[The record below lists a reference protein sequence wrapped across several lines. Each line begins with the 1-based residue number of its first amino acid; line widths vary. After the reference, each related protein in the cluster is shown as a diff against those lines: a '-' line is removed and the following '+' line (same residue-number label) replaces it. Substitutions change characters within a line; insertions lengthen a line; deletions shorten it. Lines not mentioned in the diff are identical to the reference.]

1 MSKRFTDTEK
11 WKDDWFLSLSNDYR
25 IVWQWLL
32 DNCNHAGIC
41 KPSIN
46 LLNMMCNTKV
56 TDEILFDVF
65 KDRLLNYNTF
75 WFIPKF
81 LKFQYGSLNSKKP
94 AVISVLK
101 ELKKHNLIDLIEEQ
115 LDNDSIII
123 TESLPNDCNIIKDK
137 DKDKVKDKDVLV
149 LKGKKYLSEDFNEL
163 PNQYFISI
171 IEQMKIVK
179 QTDVNKNQIELL
191 WDAFKL
197 EKLTGETYYNNEN
210 EVFKYFVN
218 WIKNQKFETN
228 GKSIAD
234 KKIDAYSEWTNRYR

>member
-46 LLNMMCNTKV
+46 LLNMMCNTKL
-56 TDEILFDVF
+56 TDEVLFEVF
-65 KDRLLNYNTF
+65 NDRLFNYNTF

-94 AVISVLK
+94 AVVSVIK
-101 ELKKHNLIDLIEEQ
+101 ELKKHNLIHLIEEQ
-115 LDNDSIII
+115 LFNDSIII
-123 TESLPNDCNIIKDK
+123 TESLPNDYDIIKDK
-137 DKDKVKDKDVLV
+137 DKDKVKDKDVLL
-149 LKGKKYLSEDFNEL
+149 LKGKKYLSEDFKEL
-163 PNQYFISI
+163 PNQYFQVI

-179 QTDVNKNQIELL
+179 QTDVNRNQIESL
-191 WDAFKL
+191 WESFKL
-197 EKLTGETYYNNEN
+197 EKLTGETYYNNES
-210 EVFKYFVN
+210 EVYKYFVN

-234 KKIDAYSEWTNRYR
+234 KKIDAYSEWHNRYS